1 MSLIPVLACTTL
13 GPVVTTGIATAI
25 SVFWLSAAAA
35 LDMMCRQLPD
45 ALVALAFLP
54 TAMAAAVLTLQGSTT
69 AINGAGYGAAAWML
83 PLLVVHLIA
92 PDGLGFG
99 DVKAA
104 GVIGAVLGL
113 TQHLVLVVASLLVA
127 AVVAAVQARRSTRRD
142 IALGPY
148 LVGGAVACL
157 AIGSLTREIS

>member
-1 MSLIPVLACTTL
+1 MSLIPVVACTSL
-13 GPVVTTGIATAI
+13 GPVITTGIATAI
-25 SVFWLSAAAA
+25 SMFWISAAAA

-45 ALVALAFLP
+45 ALVVLAFVP

-69 AINGAGYGAAAWML
+69 AINGVGIGAAAWLL
-83 PLLVVHLIA
+83 PLLAVHLIA

-104 GVIGAVLGL
+104 GVIGAILGL
-113 TQHLVLVVASLLVA
+113 TQHLTLVVAGLVTA
-127 AVVAAVQARRSTRRD
+127 VVVAAVPARRSTRRD

-148 LVGGAVACL
+148 LVSGAVACL